1 MHSSLNQ
8 ALSRSG
14 GSGGISLIDNSAR
27 TLKKASIDF
36 GLSPSIK
43 HIKSNKKPKKVTLFL
58 YFTSY

>member
-1 MHSSLNQ
+1 MHSSLNH

-36 GLSPSIK
+36 GISPNIK
-43 HIKSNKKPKKVTLFL
+43 NL
-58 YFTSY
+58 

>member
-43 HIKSNKKPKKVTLFL
+43 HI
-58 YFTSY
+58 